1 MNALNALKGLMD
13 QMIAQTCAP
22 ALFPIAPVLDFSP
35 DKKVCPGCGNQ
46 LNVLKTRTKS
56 VATMHIGAFIA
67 RETLL
72 FCTGCADNTVY
83 ACQDLERL
91 VPRRCRFGYDVMV
104 HVGKTLFL
112 KHRGNSEI
120 IEGLAA
126 KNIPISTSEIDYLG
140 KKFIVTLA
148 LAHRRQA
155 EKIKHAMQ
163 TKGGYILH
171 LDSTCDGN
179 SPMLMTGLD
188 SVSNIVLGS
197 VKLPSEKA
205 EKIIPFI
212 RELIGLFGDPLA
224 VVHDMGSGIM
234 KAVATVLP
242 DTANFVCHFHFLR
255 DIGKDLFEEPYGI
268 IRNRLKKYGIRAK
281 LRRRA
286 RAFKAIIDDNPC
298 LIDRFCSR
306 VDNPSYK
313 PEGAIRSLPVAEA
326 YSLIQWALDG
336 KNQGHGYGFPF
347 DQPLFVFAQ
356 RLHIAYDYCNRLKNR
371 GDAKISA
378 RAFGKLANDLKPF
391 IKDPMVGRALVQIK
405 GKIKIFDKLRAA
417 MRIAPRST
425 GYGLNDDG
433 MDVKIQTI
441 EKRVKK
447 FHAWLS
453 HHDELSKSFDY
464 HKTIKQLEKYWEK
477 LFADPIEVDTV
488 QGKSIIQPQR
498 TNNILERFFRS
509 LKRDIRKKTGNN
521 SMKRALRAML
531 SDTPLVKNL
540 QNRKYVEV
548 LLDGKDSLAELFAT
562 INYETVQ
569 KEMQNAAK
577 NPEKVPP
584 KIKRI
589 IAKPLF
595 PEIILN
601 V

>member
-1 MNALNALKGLMD
+1 MKALNALKGFMD
-13 QMIAQTCAP
+13 QVIVQTRAP

-35 DKKVCPGCGNQ
+35 EEKECPGCGNQ

-56 VATMHIGAFIA
+56 VATLHIGAFIA

-72 FCTGCADNTVY
+72 HCNGCDDNIFY
-83 ACQDLERL
+83 ASRDLERL
-91 VPRRCRFGYDVMV
+91 VPQRCSFGYDVMV
-104 HVGKTLFL
+104 HVGKALFL

-120 IEGLAA
+120 IEELAF

-140 KKFIVTLA
+140 KKFIITLA
-148 LAHRRQA
+148 LAHRLQA

-163 TKGGYILH
+163 FKGGYILH
-171 LDSTCDGN
+171 IDGTCDGD

-205 EKIIPFI
+205 EKIIPFL
-212 RELIGLFGDPLA
+212 RELIGLFGNPLA
-224 VVHDMGSGIM
+224 VVHDMGKGII

-242 DTANFVCHFHFLR
+242 DTVNFICHFHFLR
-255 DIGKDLFEEPYGI
+255 DIGKDLFEAPYGT
-268 IRNRLKKYGIRAK
+268 IRNRLKRYGISAK

-286 RAFKAIIDDNPC
+286 RAFKSIIDANPS
-298 LIDRFCSR
+298 LIDKLCSR
-306 VDNPSYK
+306 VENPSHK
-313 PEGAIRSLPVAEA
+313 PNGAIRSLPVVEA
-326 YSLIQWALDG
+326 YSLIQWVLDG

-347 DQPLFVFAQ
+347 DQPLFVFAK
-356 RLHIAYDYCNRLKNR
+356 RVRIAYNYCTQLKNR
-371 GDAKISA
+371 GDVKISA
-378 RAFGKLANDLKPF
+378 RTFGKLANDLKPF
-391 IKDPMVGRALVQIK
+391 TKDPMVDRALVQIK
-405 GKIKIFDKLRAA
+405 GKTKVFNKLRDA

-433 MDVKIQTI
+433 MDVEIQTI
-441 EKRVKK
+441 EKRVKN
-447 FHAWLS
+447 FHAWLIN
-453 HHDELSKSFDY
+453 HNELSKSYDY
-464 HKTIKQLEKYWEK
+464 QKTIKQLEKYWEK
-477 LFADPIEVDTV
+477 LFADPIEVNTAHS
-488 QGKSIIQPQR
+488 KSVIQPQR

-540 QNRKYVEV
+540 QNCKYVDV
-548 LLDGKDSLAELFAT
+548 LLDGKDSLADLFAT
-562 INYETVQ
+562 IDNETV
-569 KEMQNAAK
+569 KKKMRNASK

-584 KIKRI
+584 KIKRLI
-589 IAKPLF
+589 EKPLF
-595 PEIILN
+595 PKIILN